1 MMDQLKARGGDEFL
15 SQPASN
21 HYDVHFKTTLVILH
35 ARYASIKL
43 TFFLKGE
50 GKMITNQPKATQ
62 THLINKQ
69 PDLIP
74 HFQAAIDC
82 SYVQDIPSSDLSVL
96 HRKLSFLRGVKEE
109 TNT

>member
-1 MMDQLKARGGDEFL
+1 MVTWPLRSESEVQHSLQGVLPLPRLAEE
-15 SQPASN
+15 SQHRTKRSN
-21 HYDVHFKTTLVILH
+21 Y
-35 ARYASIKL
+35 L
-43 TFFLKGE
+43 TFIKGE